1 MTNGISAPS
10 RRRGLVCILVFLLTS
25 AASCGGDEIPVQVKL
40 TRSVSKLPFVIA
52 LDQGLYRK
60 YGLDIEVRLDEPDFD
75 GGIRLPSKSLLSRV
89 WRRIRLATGSEV
101 EWSPEIVVN
110 GANYH
115 IIEYLTKAKEP
126 HRVSIAATDC
136 IVRQYVVGNEE
147 LQRVEDLKGK
157 RIGITSPGANSEF
170 VARSLA
176 ERMGWDIVQD
186 ISLVQG
192 GNKLD
197 DMRLGRV
204 DAVIGTERLYARAID
219 EGLPILVD
227 GTEWNE
233 PMAGNSVLVPL
244 EWMEDPFRR
253 ETARRFLKATIEG
266 IALFHRDRE
275 LALKV
280 LRKWHGVADRSHAE
294 KIYDGGQWIPHK
306 PYPCYEGIERGTQRY
321 DSNEMRKFK
330 PEDFYDDSLI
340 RELDE
345 SGFIAGVYAAI
356 DAH

>member
-1 MTNGISAPS
+1 MTKGMSSRS
-10 RRRGLVCILVFLLTS
+10 RRRGLVCILVLLIAS
-25 AASCGGDEIPVQVKL
+25 VASCGGDEIPVQVKL
-40 TRSVSKLPFVIA
+40 TRSVSKLPLIIA

-60 YGLDIEVRLDEPDFD
+60 YGLDIEVRMDEPDFD
-75 GGIRLPSKSLLSRV
+75 GGKHLPSKSHLART
-89 WRRIRLATGSEV
+89 WRRIRLATGFEA

-186 ISLVQG
+186 ISLMQG
-192 GNKLD
+192 GNKLE

-204 DAVIGTERLYARAID
+204 DAVIGTERLYARAIE

-227 GTEWNE
+227 ATEWNE
-233 PMAGNSVLVPL
+233 PMAGNSILVPP
-244 EWMEDPFRR
+244 EWMEDPVKR

-266 IALFHRDRE
+266 IALFHQDRE
-275 LALKV
+275 LALEV
-280 LRKWHGVADRSHAE
+280 LRKWHGVADRRHAE
-294 KIYDGGQWIPHK
+294 SIYDGGRWIPRK
-306 PYPCYEGIERGTQRY
+306 PYPCYEGIQRGTQRY

-330 PEDFYDDSLI
+330 PEDFYDDSLM

-345 SGFIAGVYAAI
+345 SGFIAEVYAEIEAR
-356 DAH
+356 